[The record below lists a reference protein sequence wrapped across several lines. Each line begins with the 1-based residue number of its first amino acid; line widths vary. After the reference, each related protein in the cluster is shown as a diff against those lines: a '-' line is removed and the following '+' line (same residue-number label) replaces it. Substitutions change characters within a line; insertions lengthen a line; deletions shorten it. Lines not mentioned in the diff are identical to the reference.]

1 MNRQRG
7 RAYRIRQ
14 KQLKKQEA
22 FKRAKDNGWSTSPK
36 GIGLMATTPTPC
48 SAECCGN
55 VRKHSGNSKC
65 GKTQQE
71 LVADSMSK
79 EVFNNLLDNWNVGKD
94 PTLV

>member
-22 FKRAKDNGWSTSPK
+22 FKRAKENGWSTSPK

-79 EVFNNLLDNWNVGKD
+79 EVFDNLLDNWDVGQD
-94 PTLV
+94 PTPA

>member
-7 RAYRIRQ
+7 RAYRIRK

-22 FKRAKDNGWSTSPK
+22 FKRAKENGWSTSPK

-65 GKTQQE
+65 GKTQQVLQSNEYFKAE
-71 LVADSMSK
+71 LNDTSI
-79 EVFNNLLDNWNVGKD
+79 ECNLTPD
-94 PTLV
+94 TE

>member
-22 FKRAKDNGWSTSPK
+22 FKRAKENGWSTSPK

-94 PTLV
+94 TTLV

>member
-22 FKRAKDNGWSTSPK
+22 FKRAKENRWNTSPK

-94 PTLV
+94 TTLV

>member
-1 MNRQRG
+1 MNQQRG

-22 FKRAKDNGWSTSPK
+22 FKRAKENGWNTSPK

-79 EVFNNLLDNWNVGKD
+79 EVFDNLLDNWDVGRD
-94 PTLV
+94 PTAA

>member
-1 MNRQRG
+1 MNQQRG

-22 FKRAKDNGWSTSPK
+22 LKRAKENGWSTSPK
-36 GIGLMATTPTPC
+36 GIGVMATTPTPC